1 MRRENTLEALDA
13 LGQAGVVT
21 PAQHDHLRAAY
32 TLLRRA
38 IDALRIVRGNADDLT
53 LPPGNDEEWLY
64 LARRMGEA
72 GETGADLRRRLSEQ
86 MARTSALSA
95 ELLGE

>member
-1 MRRENTLEALDA
+1 
-13 LGQAGVVT
+13 
-21 PAQHDHLRAAY
+21 
-32 TLLRRA
+32 
-38 IDALRIVRGNADDLT
+38 DDLT

-86 MARTSALSA
+86 MAHTSALSA
-95 ELLGE
+95 KLLGE